1 MLPAVEA
8 LAMEK
13 KLSADLNTATSI
25 AHGVGYMVVIKKVE
39 SYMVNLYRH
48 ENCNPL
54 RRSLRPRHCN
64 LLLRWGVI

>member
-1 MLPAVEA
+1 
-8 LAMEK
+8 MEK

-39 SYMVNLYRH
+39 SYMVNLCRH

-54 RRSLRPRHCN
+54 EEKP
-64 LLLRWGVI
+64 